1 MNQRRPK
8 TERKKGHINNL
19 CCTLCTYKICSFV
32 IRAEK
37 KREKWEQHE
46 QTLNIFISV
55 SSAGLHF
62 AMTDQGDMVA
72 SMLLNNSIPVMQI
85 KNYLMQDIRPMA
97 TSYGP

>member
-1 MNQRRPK
+1 MQAISGSSSNSDGYVCVPVNLLNALWR
-8 TERKKGHINNL
+8 GGSINARSTRQL
-19 CCTLCTYKICSFV
+19 
-32 IRAEK
+32 
-37 KREKWEQHE
+37 QQPE

-55 SSAGLHF
+55 SSACLHF